1 MHHALCA
8 WPQRSSA
15 DSRPAQR
22 LRAGTRC
29 ERQICCCAWLLG
41 ERHSGLKAC
50 TSLPCSPLDS
60 CSVTLLDSFTIPMAL
75 VLSAALLG
83 ASYRRGHYAGAAV
96 CVAGLLLLVATDR
109 SSSGSS
115 GDGDSGSG
123 TSNPLLGDGLV
134 VLGATLYALCNVLQE
149 WLLGE

>member
-1 MHHALCA
+1 M
-8 WPQRSSA
+8 RVA
-15 DSRPAQR
+15 DLLLRPA
-22 LRAGTRC
+22 AGRTPQQAEAC
-29 ERQICCCAWLLG
+29 NSPALLPSCA
-41 ERHSGLKAC
+41 R
-50 TSLPCSPLDS
+50 
-60 CSVTLLDSFTIPMAL
+60 SVTLLDSFTIPMAL

-109 SSSGSS
+109 SSSGGS
-115 GDGDSGSG
+115 GDGESASG

>member
-1 MHHALCA
+1 
-8 WPQRSSA
+8 
-15 DSRPAQR
+15 
-22 LRAGTRC
+22 
-29 ERQICCCAWLLG
+29 
-41 ERHSGLKAC
+41 
-50 TSLPCSPLDS
+50 
-60 CSVTLLDSFTIPMAL
+60 MAL